1 MLNAI
6 GETINRAIIAKWI
19 EKGHHLSGAFESG
32 LHYKITE
39 GNPILIEGF
48 GAKYAKYMERGVKAA
63 NVPFTPPSG
72 RGGKSAYIEGLARY
86 AVARMG
92 LSGKEALGAA
102 FAIAHKHKKLG
113 IRIRE
118 RGQGSKFLSEALKD
132 PAIDRVIDKEMDL
145 YLGKKVDGV
154 FNKYFK

>member
-19 EKGHHLSGAFESG
+19 EKGHHLSGVFESK
-32 LHYKITE
+32 LRYEITE

-48 GAKYAKYMERGVKAA
+48 GQHYAKYMERGVKAA

-86 AVARMG
+86 AEARMG

-102 FAIAHKHKKLG
+102 FAIAHKHKRLG

-132 PAIDRVIDKEMDL
+132 PSIDRVIDKEMDL